1 MSDDTFID
9 NAASDNLVDLQ
20 QARQLRQHDLNEAR
34 LQRMRQAF
42 ERALPLAGR
51 KPAASGQKGKKGKK
65 SKSPRKKK

>member
-1 MSDDTFID
+1 MNDDNTP
-9 NAASDNLVDLQ
+9 DNLFDLQ

-34 LQRMRQAF
+34 LQHMRQAF

-51 KPAASGQKGKKGKK
+51 KTAAGSQKGKKGKK